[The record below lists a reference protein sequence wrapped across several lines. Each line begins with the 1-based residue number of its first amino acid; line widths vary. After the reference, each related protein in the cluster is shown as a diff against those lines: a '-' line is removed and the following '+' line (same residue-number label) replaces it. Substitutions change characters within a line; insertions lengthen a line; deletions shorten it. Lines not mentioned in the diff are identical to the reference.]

1 MSDPTDAVRPLETAT
16 RRPPHPRWSRGIG
29 ALLLAAALSLGT
41 ITTASPANA
50 AGPAYFCGNNTQPY
64 VPVSE
69 ARGWAPGHAV
79 TGKTVVSGTDPT
91 GFTGQYIGSVSDF
104 FAKGKDLLL
113 FRLSNPTIDG
123 ANGMK
128 PAGIWAGMSGSPVYD
143 GDGRLI
149 GAVSYSPGPDNLPI
163 AGVTPAEYMKNLG
176 TTSVSQPQQVRL
188 TDANVKV
195 SAKGAQIAG
204 TPLSGSAMTQVKTV
218 RIAGPAGATQNGFTN
233 RTLARTPG
241 TSSVAKLLRS
251 GEFSAA
257 PKQSTATKPLVAG
270 GNVVAAAA
278 SGDLVIGWIGT
289 VTAICGST
297 VWAFGHPISFSGK
310 TTLLMS
316 NASAAAVIP
325 DGLSGSFKLPSGL
338 FAPAGVINQ
347 DRRTGL
353 RGTLGAS
360 AGFPLTVDVKNSKG
374 KQLDRYKVTVAH
386 PDAAAP
392 ATADMIGLAA
402 IDQLDQSGAGTG
414 TLNWT
419 ISYKRANGK
428 AGKLNRS
435 QVVSDRSYF
444 PEEIGTP
451 PADDVWAITQQSHEK
466 VTVTGV
472 TVTLTLQSAD
482 AVAYRLSKVQRLSGK
497 KWVSLT
503 GSKLKAGSSHT
514 LRPVFRVLRND
525 KPTGARAGSTFKVK
539 LPKTARTKGSV
550 SLISVA
556 DASSCSPDQDGDPS
570 CDDWSSAVE
579 NAKSFDDL
587 VTLLQ
592 LQPSNAGIAGVLN
605 YRRAKGSGRLFL
617 TLAGPGVTS
626 GKTSAKF
633 TIKK

>member
-1 MSDPTDAVRPLETAT
+1 MSDPTDAVRPLEAAT

-29 ALLLAAALSLGT
+29 ALLLTAALSLGT
-41 ITTASPANA
+41 IATASPADA
-50 AGPAYFCGNNTQPY
+50 AGPAYFCSDNTQPY

-91 GFTGQYIGSVSDF
+91 GFTGEYIGSISNF
-104 FAKGKDLLL
+104 FAKGKDVLL
-113 FRLSNPTIDG
+113 FRLRNPTIDG

-149 GAVSYSPGPDNLPI
+149 GAVSYSFGPDNLPI

-176 TTSVSQPQQVRL
+176 TTSVSQPQQVPL

-204 TPLSGSAMTQVKTV
+204 TPLAGSAMTQVKTV
-218 RIAGPAGATQNGFTN
+218 RIAGPAGATQNSFTN
-233 RTLARTPG
+233 RTLARTPR
-241 TSSVAKLLRS
+241 TSGVAGLLRN

-270 GNVVAAAA
+270 GNVVATAA

-297 VWAFGHPISFSGK
+297 VWAFGHPLSFSGK

-325 DGLSGSFKLPSGL
+325 DGLSGSFKLPSQL
-338 FAPAGVINQ
+338 FAPTGVITQ
-347 DRRTGL
+347 DRGTGV

-360 AGFPLTVDVKNSKG
+360 AGFPLTVEVKNSRG

-414 TLNWT
+414 ALNWT

-444 PEEIGTP
+444 PDEIGTP

-539 LPKTARTKGSV
+539 LPKAARTKGSV
-550 SLISVA
+550 SLISVG
-556 DASSCSPDQDGDPS
+556 DASSCSPDGEGEPV

-579 NAKSFDDL
+579 NAKNFDDL
-587 VTLLQ
+587 VTLLK
-592 LQPSNAGIAGVLN
+592 LQPSNADIAGVLS
-605 YRRAKGSGRLFL
+605 YRQTKGSGRLFL
-617 TLAGPGVTS
+617 SLEGPGVTT

-633 TIKK
+633 IIKK